1 MNNNNNSLK
10 DILIKPLMTEKIVS
24 AEQMGKYTFM
34 VKHSANKILVR
45 KAIEEVYG
53 VKVKSVN
60 IIPVRPK
67 KVTRKFGEGMKGK
80 KAKKAIVT
88 LVKGQNIKKSK

>member
-1 MNNNNNSLK
+1 MNNSNSLK
-10 DILIKPLMTEKIVS
+10 DIIIKPLMTEKIIS
-24 AEQMGKYTFM
+24 SEQIGKHTFM

-45 KAIEEVYG
+45 KAVEKVYG

-60 IIPVRPK
+60 IMPQRRK
-67 KVTRKFGEGMKGK
+67 KVTRKFGEGIKGK

-88 LVKGQNIKKSK
+88 LAKGESIKKSK